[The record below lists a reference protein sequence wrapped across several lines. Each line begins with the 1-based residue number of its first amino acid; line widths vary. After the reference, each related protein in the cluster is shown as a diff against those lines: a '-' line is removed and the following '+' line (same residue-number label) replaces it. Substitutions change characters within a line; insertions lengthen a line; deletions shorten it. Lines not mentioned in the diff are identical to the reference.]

1 MIHSQNGEATLFLP
15 TLSQLQLGFLSLVP
29 NGSWLVH
36 IGSRWQSQDLKYV
49 LCDSTVYDL
58 TQHVILSFQL
68 NSISCIRGTW
78 SISRQDLQVS
88 TALKIRLYGSLP
100 RVLILHIFVPHV
112 YKTAFNSPLWYLI
125 SVYEPFCVAGVIGRR
140 KRRDMEKARSSG
152 TQS

>member
-1 MIHSQNGEATLFLP
+1 MERRPFSSP
-15 TLSQLQLGFLSLVP
+15 PCQLQLGFWSLVP
-29 NGSWLVH
+29 SVLWLVH

-49 LCDSTVYDL
+49 LWLNSHL
-58 TQHVILSFQL
+58 TQHVILFFQL
-68 NSISCIRGTW
+68 NSISCIWGTW

-88 TALKIRLYGSLP
+88 TALKIRLYGSPP

-112 YKTAFNSPLWYLI
+112 YKTAFNSPLWYLT
-125 SVYEPFCVAGVIGRR
+125 SVYESFCVAGIIGRR